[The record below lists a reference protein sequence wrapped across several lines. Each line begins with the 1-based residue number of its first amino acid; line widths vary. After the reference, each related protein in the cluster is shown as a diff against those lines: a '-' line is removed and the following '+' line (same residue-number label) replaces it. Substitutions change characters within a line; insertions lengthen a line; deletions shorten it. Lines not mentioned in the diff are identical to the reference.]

1 MKEQQTNVLTEKE
14 KALIAEAKKNNPS
27 FMKIVWREIKGDK
40 VALISLI
47 LLVLILGIAYASPLF
62 IDQVQAKRVDVFN
75 VYQPPSA
82 DNWLGTDDGGRDVF
96 SWLLL
101 GARNSFTI
109 GIAVT
114 LLAGFYGLTVGLIAG
129 FYGGAVDNIIMR
141 IVDFLM
147 VLPSIMF
154 IIVFVVIVPQYTI
167 FSFILIMSAF
177 AWFGKARLIRSK
189 GLAERELDYINA
201 SKTLGT
207 PDWKIMVFE
216 MFPNLSSLVIVNM
229 TLTLAGNIGLETGLT
244 FLGFGLPIGTPSL
257 GTLIALAKSPD
268 VVENKW
274 WVWLPASLLILVMM
288 LSINYVGQAVKR
300 ASDARQRLA

>member
-1 MKEQQTNVLTEKE
+1 MKELEQQLLEEKRE
-14 KALIAEAKKNNPS
+14 LMAREKKNNPS
-27 FMKIVWREIKGDK
+27 FMKVVWREIKSDK
-40 VALISLI
+40 VAFLSFI
-47 LLVLILGIAYASPLF
+47 LLIIILMTAYISPLF
-62 IDQVQAKRVDVFN
+62 IDEASVKRVDPFN
-75 VYQPPSA
+75 IYNSPST

-96 SWLLL
+96 GQLML

-114 LLAGFYGLTVGLIAG
+114 LLAAIYGLTVGLIAG
-129 FYGGAVDNIIMR
+129 YYGGIVDNIIMR
-141 IVDFLM
+141 IIDFLM
-147 VLPSIMF
+147 VLPSLMF
-154 IIVFVVIVPQYTI
+154 IIVFVVIVPNYSVA
-167 FSFILIMSAF
+167 SFIFIMSLF
-177 AWFGKARLIRSK
+177 SWFGKARLIRSK

-207 PDWKIMVFE
+207 PDWKIMLFE

-244 FLGFGLPIGTPSL
+244 FLGFGLPTGTPSL
-257 GTLIALAKSPD
+257 GTLIALAKNPD
-268 VVENKW
+268 VISTKW
-274 WVWLPASLLILVMM
+274 WVWLPAALLILVMM